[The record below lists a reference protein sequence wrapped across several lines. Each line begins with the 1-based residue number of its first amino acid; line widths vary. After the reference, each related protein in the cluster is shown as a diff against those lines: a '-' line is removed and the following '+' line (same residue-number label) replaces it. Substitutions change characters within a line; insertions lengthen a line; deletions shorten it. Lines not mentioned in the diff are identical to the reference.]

1 MMGGVPLLML
11 CNILQGFWK
20 RFVISFLSVI
30 GGSPGMPVQDIAP
43 RCAILRY
50 DYPVMSCT
58 IAMKCDIMM
67 IGLNNRIR

>member
-1 MMGGVPLLML
+1 
-11 CNILQGFWK
+11 
-20 RFVISFLSVI
+20 
-30 GGSPGMPVQDIAP
+30 MPVQDIAP

-67 IGLNNRIR
+67 IDLNNRIR